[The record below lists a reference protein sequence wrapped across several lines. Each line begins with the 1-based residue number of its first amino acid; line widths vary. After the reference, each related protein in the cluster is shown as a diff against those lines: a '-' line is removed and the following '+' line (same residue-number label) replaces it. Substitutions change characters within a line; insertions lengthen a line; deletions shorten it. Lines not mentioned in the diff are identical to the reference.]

1 MSVCGCACAK
11 VSNTSKNPNMALNLI
26 PPQVRLPRN
35 CSDVVEAVQVRSP
48 SPPPL
53 NPTPS
58 QAPSNPEPSQT
69 EEVVS
74 VNLGQA
80 ELQPRP
86 YQVGSILLIHI
97 LPSFHSL

>member
-1 MSVCGCACAK
+1 MSGCACACAK

-48 SPPPL
+48 SPP
-53 NPTPS
+53 
-58 QAPSNPEPSQT
+58 SNPEPSQT
-69 EEVVS
+69 QEVVS

-86 YQVGSILLIHI
+86 YQVGSILHIHI
-97 LPSFHSL
+97 LLSFHSL

>member
-26 PPQVRLPRN
+26 KPQVRLPRN

-48 SPPPL
+48 S
-53 NPTPS
+53 

-69 EEVVS
+69 QEVVS

-86 YQVGSILLIHI
+86 YQVGSILHIHI
-97 LPSFHSL
+97 LLSFNSF